1 MAGSIITFFTKV
13 QGDIMTSNLGASKKL
28 VKMYKEKQVKVQRG
42 VDKFI
47 IVMIKSPKIYL

>member
-13 QGDIMTSNLGASKKL
+13 QGDIMTSNLGTSKKL
-28 VKMYKEKQVKVQRG
+28 VKMYKEKRVKVQRG